1 MDLTEL
7 YSKFLG
13 DNPFIFLV
21 SFILTMVVLG
31 FQPWKKGLLWRIVG
45 IVFNICSVVIWIV
58 ILRSIWLYADSYL
71 EVGFSWS
78 CGTAI
83 LLFLLII
90 PFAPLMNINIHFMT
104 MIEERGAKYAIKN
117 WKLPILLGIEQT
129 KRFFVEVAYEGE
141 EDPEERK
148 RKREEAK
155 EAAKE
160 KAEKEKRQEERDRHF
175 LLGEEEQV

>member
-1 MDLTEL
+1 
-7 YSKFLG
+7 
-13 DNPFIFLV
+13 
-21 SFILTMVVLG
+21 
-31 FQPWKKGLLWRIVG
+31 
-45 IVFNICSVVIWIV
+45 
-58 ILRSIWLYADSYL
+58 
-71 EVGFSWS
+71 
-78 CGTAI
+78 
-83 LLFLLII
+83 
-90 PFAPLMNINIHFMT
+90 